1 MTLLPSTSTTIP
13 VSNKTY
19 LPSSLIFLFAC
30 KHFFRPFL
38 ARQPV
43 QQDRVRAHPETFRR
57 PSQQQQQPQQQHNR
71 VRIESQQQVPLEE
84 APAEEEEEEVE
95 TPVPT
100 RHRVP
105 VGSRQPVQEVV
116 QTSTEAE
123 VSSTTSKV
131 FK

>member
-1 MTLLPSTSTTIP
+1 M
-13 VSNKTY
+13 
-19 LPSSLIFLFAC
+19 
-30 KHFFRPFL
+30 

-84 APAEEEEEEVE
+84 EAAAEEEEEVE

-105 VGSRQPVQEVV
+105 VGSRQPVQEVI

>member
-13 VSNKTY
+13 VTKTY

-84 APAEEEEEEVE
+84 AAAEEEEEVE

-105 VGSRQPVQEVV
+105 IGSKLPVQEVV

-123 VSSTTSKV
+123 ISSTSSKV